1 MRFSFQVVSTLALVF
16 VSGQSV
22 VAQRI
27 ALGVELGVRTTE
39 DVSGTL
45 SPESKRYIVGPMVDI
60 ALPMRF
66 SLELD
71 ALYRRVGFTGYSSS
85 CCGYSITRER
95 ANSWEFP
102 IILKYWLPY
111 APRMVK
117 GTDVSSGSFLSG
129 NYNIYPG
136 YEYFFNRRSGTS
148 YSVTHGVVVSGGVD
162 LRVGHIRLS
171 PGLRYVHWN
180 APFLDQEGGDGSFRY
195 LSTKDEVFLL
205 LGVAWR

>member
-1 MRFSFQVVSTLALVF
+1 MRFSFQFVSTLALVF
-16 VSGQSV
+16 VSGQSI

-60 ALPMRF
+60 VLPMRF

-71 ALYRRVGFTGYSSS
+71 ALYRRVGFTGYFSS
-85 CCGYSITRER
+85 CCAYSITRER

-102 IILKYWLPY
+102 TILKYRLPVVPAHPFVGIGY

-148 YSVTHGVVVSGGVD
+148 YSVTHGVVVSG
-162 LRVGHIRLS
+162 
-171 PGLRYVHWN
+171 
-180 APFLDQEGGDGSFRY
+180 
-195 LSTKDEVFLL
+195 
-205 LGVAWR
+205 